1 MEFLLRFRPLKQK
14 VTYLRTEKSN
24 FPSVSLMATII
35 IETIITDSIMESNLF
50 TTLSGRNMF
59 KIISPPVGL
68 HKCELKL
75 RRLNT
80 KQLPRSRSEETT
92 PNPLGKEIEIK
103 VVLKAKP
110 VSQ

>member
-1 MEFLLRFRPLKQK
+1 
-14 VTYLRTEKSN
+14 
-24 FPSVSLMATII
+24 
-35 IETIITDSIMESNLF
+35 MESNLF

-59 KIISPPVGL
+59 KIISLPVGL

-80 KQLPRSRSEETT
+80 KQLPRSRSEGT
-92 PNPLGKEIEIK
+92 PPILLGKEIEIEI
-103 VVLKAKP
+103 LKAEP